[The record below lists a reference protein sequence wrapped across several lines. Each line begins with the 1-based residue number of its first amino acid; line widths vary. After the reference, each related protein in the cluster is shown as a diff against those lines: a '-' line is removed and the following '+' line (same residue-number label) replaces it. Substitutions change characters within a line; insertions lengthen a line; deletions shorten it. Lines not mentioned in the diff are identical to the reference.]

1 MQSFDI
7 LKQSI
12 EDNKLGHALLLHGP
26 DLGALSRI
34 AESLSA
40 QILETDNAYSHPDFF
55 TLRPSGKARYIKIG
69 SKDERNKGVWPENTM
84 RRLIDDLQKTSN
96 QGGNK
101 VAIVYEAE
109 RMNIEAA
116 NAFLKTLEE
125 PPEGTYLFILSI
137 SPYSVIDTI
146 KSRCLHYRIHERDD
160 FNSLESW
167 EEWKQTYWSWI
178 SSLIKG
184 YDRSKLCDN
193 FFGFYGMIIK
203 LQKTI
208 ESYRELLLEKEND
221 KIDRTLSPDEKSAL
235 EVGIERS
242 IRERLFSE
250 IEDLTNSF
258 VKKLAKENADN
269 YLIKPL
275 EEITLALEKSTGL
288 LKLNFNSS
296 SAIELYFLRSL
307 RIWSSASRLVTNN

>member
-26 DLGALSRI
+26 DLSTLSRI

-40 QILETDNAYSHPDFF
+40 QILKADDAYTHPDFF

-84 RRLIDDLQKTSN
+84 RRLNDDLQKTSN

-109 RMNIEAA
+109 RMNVEAA

-125 PPEGTYLFILSI
+125 PPEGTYLFLLST

-146 KSRCLHYRIHERDD
+146 KSRCLSYRIQESDP
-160 FNSLESW
+160 FQSLDSW
-167 EEWKQTYWSWI
+167 EEWKQTYWSWM
-178 SSLIKG
+178 SSLIQG

-208 ESYRELLLEKEND
+208 ESYRDVLLENENE
-221 KIDRTLSPDEKSAL
+221 KITRPLSPDEKSAL

-242 IRERLFSE
+242 IRERLFAE
-250 IEDLTNSF
+250 IEDLTSAF
-258 VKKLAKENADN
+258 VKSLAKANAQN
-269 YLIKPL
+269 YLVNSL
-275 EEITLALEKSTGL
+275 EDITLALEKSTGL

-296 SAIELYFLRSL
+296 SAIELYFLKSL
-307 RIWSSASRLVTNN
+307 RIWSSASRVLTKN